1 MATGPAERGWRRWG
15 EPGSAEMEPR
25 PRSLACSSQM
35 EASLTCAVCLS
46 LFEEPVTLPLCSHNF
61 CRGCV
66 LECLASAEAA
76 RLQQQQQ
83 QRGQGQVRGARGGP
97 GQGADGDDAAVSRV
111 SCPLCRKLCPLP
123 RGGAAAL
130 PVNTTLA
137 EVVRL
142 YRSNATR
149 DGSSCQKHPG
159 RLLQLYCRMCRQAGC
174 GQCVSEE
181 HQGVFH
187 SINLIDTVYQEEQL
201 NFFSSLKEMRIINEK
216 LMNEI
221 SSPADDAETVLNNE
235 AEVIALAF
243 GEISK
248 TLEIKKQQLTE
259 DLENQRRKKEKEI
272 QIWKKMKET
281 HKKTIE
287 NLLNDC
293 EKLVHECDPQ
303 HFLEVACGLNTRMK
317 TQLDLMSIASCY
329 KKPPEYT
336 QKTMDIK
343 PVVNEILA
351 LKLVPVNV
359 DINKDLPSG
368 GNENTTENTIKQ
380 GQDQKNMPN
389 SFLPVAGQEESLT
402 DSGRICTRLMSVS
415 EMPVFQNLSHEELR
429 YKYYMEHQK
438 LNNFKIQTVPAS
450 KKYEFVAAE
459 ALKSKSSGIPLVS
472 STTKANSVDRVKV
485 ETLSRE
491 GGIDKTSFPG
501 TSNHCIPSTSTKLSE
516 TNGDLSLAHERSS
529 EEATTP
535 ALPENSKDQE
545 IKENL
550 PKPSA
555 ITVSNEMDTKSSVSL
570 GLKPAASVAVTVP
583 NSNLDFS
590 ASGAF
595 SNSLPRFI
603 KDAATCSL
611 KDGKYSFPK
620 FYLGKCDCEGKADN
634 QCENKFRKC
643 SSVAKT
649 RVSDASTTCNLE
661 SVGSQKPVYSFS
673 YGSSERECLAAS
685 EVSDSFKTLSLRSFF
700 NQSEK
705 TPDLNVLSHMGK
717 NTSLKKTVDGTLKPS
732 VAWEQNTNASESITT
747 VPSGT
752 SETTTAAGV
761 NVISESSLLPSSC
774 VFSFKNNSFQLHP
787 NEIAGEDIV
796 KNTSDSL
803 TSSSVLLSRN
813 GTDKTEKEK
822 MKSLGKAPLN
832 LGNSAYPVCAEPAS
846 RLSHQKCEGSSLC
859 MNLSKNI
866 GSADVLANINSSC
879 TRPLCSAVLPINNGN
894 AFCTQLTPTKQEI
907 KIKHQ
912 ENEITAESN
921 YSCPRRKEE
930 FESVPFQNTAC
941 SPEACSDLPS
951 VGSVNDTREMSSD
964 SDSDT
969 EKLSQTSVSSDTS
982 SASEYFSFTE
992 DKVSARRKSET

>member
-1 MATGPAERGWRRWG
+1 
-15 EPGSAEMEPR
+15 
-25 PRSLACSSQM
+25 
-35 EASLTCAVCLS
+35 
-46 LFEEPVTLPLCSHNF
+46 
-61 CRGCV
+61 
-66 LECLASAEAA
+66 
-76 RLQQQQQ
+76 
-83 QRGQGQVRGARGGP
+83 
-97 GQGADGDDAAVSRV
+97 
-111 SCPLCRKLCPLP
+111 
-123 RGGAAAL
+123 
-130 PVNTTLA
+130 
-137 EVVRL
+137 
-142 YRSNATR
+142 
-149 DGSSCQKHPG
+149 
-159 RLLQLYCRMCRQAGC
+159 MCRQAGC

-201 NFFSSLKEMRIINEK
+201 NFFSSLKQMRIINER

-221 SSPADDAETVLNNE
+221 SSPADDTDMVLNNE
-235 AEVIALAF
+235 AEIIALAF

-248 TLEIKKQQLTE
+248 TLEMKKQQLTE
-259 DLENQRRKKEKEI
+259 DLENQRRKKEKEF

-303 HFLEVACGLNTRMK
+303 QFLEVACGLNTRMK
-317 TQLDLMSIASCY
+317 TQLDLMNIASSY
-329 KKPPEYT
+329 KKPPEST
-336 QKTMDIK
+336 QKKMDIK

-351 LKLVPVNV
+351 LKLVPLNV

-368 GNENTTENTIKQ
+368 GNENSTENIMKQ
-380 GQDQKNMPN
+380 WQDQKNIPG
-389 SFLPVAGQEESLT
+389 SFLPVAGHEEALT
-402 DSGRICTRLMSVS
+402 DSGRICTHLMSIS

-429 YKYYMEHQK
+429 YKYYMEHQNLNK
-438 LNNFKIQTVPAS
+438 LKIQTLPAS

-459 ALKSKSSGIPLVS
+459 ALKSKSSGIPVVS
-472 STTKANSVDRVKV
+472 STTKANNMDRVKV

-501 TSNHCIPSTSTKLSE
+501 SSNHCIPSTSTKLSE

-550 PKPSA
+550 PMQSSA
-555 ITVSNEMDTKSSVSL
+555 VTISNEMDANSGVSL
-570 GLKPAASVAVTVP
+570 GLKPAASVAITVS

-590 ASGAF
+590 ASGAC
-595 SNSLPRFI
+595 SNSLPRLN

-611 KDGKYSFPK
+611 KDSKYAFPK
-620 FYLGKCDCEGKADN
+620 FYLGKCDREDKADN
-634 QCENKFRKC
+634 QCESRFRKC
-643 SSVAKT
+643 SSVGKT
-649 RVSDASTTCNLE
+649 RVSDVSTSCNLE
-661 SVGSQKPVYSFS
+661 SAGSQKPVYSFS
-673 YGSSERECLAAS
+673 NGSSERKCLAAS
-685 EVSDSFKTLSLRSFF
+685 EVSDSFKTLSLHSFF

-705 TPDLNVLSHMGK
+705 TSDLNVLSHMGK

-732 VAWEQNTNASESITT
+732 VSWEQNNNASKSITT
-747 VPSGT
+747 VPCGT
-752 SETTTAAGV
+752 SETTTTAGV

-774 VFSFKNNSFQLHP
+774 VFSFKNNSFQLLP

-822 MKSLGKAPLN
+822 MKSLGKTPLN

-846 RLSHQKCEGSSLC
+846 RLSHRKCEGSSLC
-859 MNLSKNI
+859 MSSSKNI
-866 GSADVLANINSSC
+866 GSTDILVNINSSC
-879 TRPLCSAVLPINNGN
+879 TRPLCSAVLPVNDGN
-894 AFCTQLTPTKQEI
+894 ASSTPLTITSTKQEI
-907 KIKHQ
+907 KVKHQ
-912 ENEITAESN
+912 ENKITAESN
-921 YSCPRRKEE
+921 YSCPWREEE

-941 SPEACSDLPS
+941 SAPEACNDLPS
-951 VGSVNDTREMSSD
+951 VGSVLAVNEAREMSSD

-969 EKLSQTSVSSDTS
+969 EKLTQTSVSSDTS
-982 SASEYFSFTE
+982 SASEYLSVTE
-992 DKVSARRKSET
+992 DEVSVRRKSET